1 MDGVPTPL
9 LMEKLLSVILPVYN
23 TEIYF
28 RDCLESLL
36 PQLDARAE
44 VIIMDDGCTDGCPKI
59 MEEFLLTGVKT
70 IKQEPVDDGLTR
82 VYDMQGRLVHTAP
95 TATFNLWKV
104 PARGVLVVKQGNTVR
119 KVAR

>member
-1 MDGVPTPL
+1 MNEEGYQ
-9 LMEKLLSVILPVYN
+9 PVR
-23 TEIYF
+23 IYGEQTGPICF
-28 RDCLESLL
+28 TLTIDSSGNG
-36 PQLDARAE
+36 
-44 VIIMDDGCTDGCPKI
+44 IITGPEI

-95 TATFNLWKV
+95 TATFNLWTV

>member
-1 MDGVPTPL
+1 
-9 LMEKLLSVILPVYN
+9 
-23 TEIYF
+23 
-28 RDCLESLL
+28 
-36 PQLDARAE
+36 
-44 VIIMDDGCTDGCPKI
+44 MDDGI
-59 MEEFLLTGVKT
+59 
-70 IKQEPVDDGLTR
+70 TR

>member
-1 MDGVPTPL
+1 MTGTTAVSRVQSL
-9 LMEKLLSVILPVYN
+9 RRLSVAPVDSSGN
-23 TEIYF
+23 G
-28 RDCLESLL
+28 
-36 PQLDARAE
+36 
-44 VIIMDDGCTDGCPKI
+44 IITGPEI